1 MKKII
6 TGIFAAALLL
16 VSVES
21 NAQLVTG
28 AGYLYASEKTGSD
41 NAIPF
46 HGFYLGASYNIP
58 IVGGLGVA
66 PGLYADM
73 LFHNTSGSAGGTAAG
88 LTLSGRYRELMVN
101 VPLNLNYG
109 INVNSNVKLIA
120 FAGPTFQFGI
130 LSSTTISGNVNLN
143 LFGQSYNYS
152 DSETY
157 DYYKNDVRNRFN
169 IYLGGG
175 IGLQIGDIMFTVGY
189 DRNMMDF
196 DKNDNTKTNR
206 NVIKAGI
213 NRCF

>member
-6 TGIFAAALLL
+6 TGIFAAAMLL
-16 VSVES
+16 VCVES

-28 AGYLYASEKTGSD
+28 AGYLYTSEKTGSSD
-41 NAIPF
+41 AIPYN
-46 HGFYLGASYNIP
+46 GFYLGASYNIP
-58 IVGGLGVA
+58 IVAGLGIA

-73 LFHNTSGSAGGTAAG
+73 LFRNTKSSAGGSSAG
-88 LTLSGRYRELMVN
+88 LTVSGHYRELMVN

-109 INVNSNVKLIA
+109 YNVNGNVKLLA

-130 LSSTTISGNVNLN
+130 LSSTTVSGSANIN
-143 LFGQSYNYS
+143 LFGQSYSYS

-157 DYYKNDVRNRFN
+157 DYYENDVRNRFN

-189 DRNMMDF
+189 DHNMMDI
-196 DKNDNTKTNR
+196 DKNDNTTTGR

>member
-6 TGIFAAALLL
+6 TGFFAVAMLF
-16 VSVES
+16 VCVES

-28 AGYLYASEKTGSD
+28 AGYLYTSEKTGNSD
-41 NAIPF
+41 AIPF

-58 IVGGLGVA
+58 IVAGLGVA

-73 LFHNTSGSAGGTAAG
+73 LFRNASSSAGGTAAG
-88 LTLSGRYRELMVN
+88 LTLSGHYRELMVN

-109 INVNSNVKLIA
+109 VNVNNNVRLVA

-130 LSSTTISGNVNLN
+130 LSSTTVSGSANIN
-143 LFGQSYNYS
+143 LFGQSYSYS

-157 DYYKNDVRNRFN
+157 DYYENDVRNRFN
-169 IYLGGG
+169 IYFGGG

-189 DRNMMDF
+189 DHNMMDI
-196 DKNDNTKTNR
+196 DKNDNTTTGR